1 MDGHRSTLNNRYYL
15 PGPPELVVGN
25 SWPPPPR
32 LLWTGCI
39 LLTPQLLILC
49 PLQPR
54 ESHIKVGA
62 CRGVYQ
68 PHMGKLRE
76 KKTPTTGPILQTSI
90 KKSKRKYL
98 HPLKI

>member
-1 MDGHRSTLNNRYYL
+1 M
-15 PGPPELVVGN
+15 
-25 SWPPPPR
+25 
-32 LLWTGCI
+32 
-39 LLTPQLLILC
+39 LTPQLLILC

-90 KKSKRKYL
+90 KKVKENTYTLLKYNFKGEGVCETKFVDYVEMGTL
-98 HPLKI
+98 GGGNKPLTMK